1 VVWPQALQR
10 WLVYFG
16 STTVEGGTRWGRA
29 VRYMLSLPSVGAISD
44 GIAPP
49 QATGPTCEGDGAG
62 TGAWGGAGSLS
73 DRQGRRDGEA
83 QDDQNQD
90 RP

>member
-1 VVWPQALQR
+1 MLSLPSVAAI
-10 WLVYFG
+10 
-16 STTVEGGTRWGRA
+16 SDSRA
-29 VRYMLSLPSVGAISD
+29 APSLPSVGAISD

-49 QATGPTCEGDGAG
+49 QATGPTREGDGAG